1 MSIFFPPG
9 LIMVTKNNK
18 MLLSIMDDGSLIGG
32 GGGRQSFPAV
42 KSSWAFIEE
51 IPSYCKEIRKMPG
64 NLKLYVCLFI
74 CFFGLMP
81 FIRKGK

>member
-1 MSIFFPPG
+1 MSIFFPSG

-64 NLKLYVCLFI
+64 NLKFDYNISKTCEFYLAASTFAS
-74 CFFGLMP
+74 
-81 FIRKGK
+81 